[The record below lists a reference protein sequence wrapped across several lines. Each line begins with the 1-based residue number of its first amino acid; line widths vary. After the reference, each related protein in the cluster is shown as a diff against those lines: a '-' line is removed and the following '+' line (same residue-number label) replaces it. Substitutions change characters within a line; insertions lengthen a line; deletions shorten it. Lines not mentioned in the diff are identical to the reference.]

1 MSYSDRVLLTVHGVM
16 SDNAGLANIREYCQK
31 RLPGLICESFY
42 YGNLIPERELTPAVR
57 ELVFKSVNLCIRDVA
72 YRFLLG
78 TNRKLYIVAHSFGT
92 LATIRAL
99 QMWVPT
105 QTAALVLLGSI
116 VPRDFE
122 WQSLV
127 NFNVLTGPPL
137 AIIRPFD
144 NVVRLARR
152 IGGAPSGAEG
162 FIATGGIIPIQ
173 HYKDGG
179 HTAYDPDDRDDVLKA
194 IGLGLAAVAVQTR
207 DEWYSKQNSLK
218 RIYIR
223 ICNLVTR

>member
-16 SDNAGLANIREYCQK
+16 SDNAGLANLRDYCQK

-42 YGNLIPERELTPAVR
+42 YGNLIPARELTPAVR
-57 ELVFKSVNLCIRDVA
+57 MLVFKSVNLYIRDVA
-72 YRFLLG
+72 NRFLVG

-99 QMWVPT
+99 QLWVPT
-105 QTAALVLLGSI
+105 QTEALVLLGSI

-127 NFNVLTGPPL
+127 DFNLLTGPPL
-137 AIIRPFD
+137 AVIRPLD
-144 NVVRLARR
+144 NVVRFARR
-152 IGGAPSGAEG
+152 IDGAPSGAEG

-173 HYKDGG
+173 TYKDGG
-179 HTAYDPDDRDDVLKA
+179 HTAYDPDDRDDVVET
-194 IGLGLAAVAVQTR
+194 IDSGLASVSVQTR
-207 DEWYSKQNSLK
+207 DQWYAKQNILK
-218 RIYIR
+218 RGYIHF
-223 ICNLVTR
+223 CNLFMR

>member
-16 SDNAGLANIREYCQK
+16 SDNTGLANLRNHCQT
-31 RLPGLICESFY
+31 RLPGLICESFF
-42 YGNLIPERELTPAVR
+42 YGNVIPERELTPAVR
-57 ELVFKSVNLCIRDVA
+57 NLVFKSVNLCIRDVA
-72 YRFLLG
+72 HRFLVG

-105 QTAALVLLGSI
+105 QTEALVLLGSI
-116 VPRDFE
+116 VPRDFD

-127 NFNVLTGPPL
+127 NFNLLTGPPL
-137 AIIRPFD
+137 TVIRPFD

-152 IGGAPSGAEG
+152 IDGAPSGAEG

-173 HYKDGG
+173 TYKDGG
-179 HTAYDPDDRDDVLKA
+179 HTAYDPNDRDDVVLT
-194 IGLGLAAVAVQTR
+194 ILSGAASVPVQTR
-207 DEWYSKQNSLK
+207 DQWYAKQNILK
-218 RIYIR
+218 RTYIGL
-223 ICNLVTR
+223 CNRVIR